1 MTRQRAVL
9 SLMFVCALFY
19 LIPLSFHGLWAPDE
33 TRYAQASQEMLL
45 TGHWASPHF
54 MGLRYFEKPVAGYWM
69 IAAGQA
75 VFGQN
80 LFGVRVASAFS
91 LGLSVLLTYLMAQR
105 LWHDPRRSLACA
117 VLYMSFG
124 LIVGLAGYSNIDP
137 PFTLWVNLSFLALW
151 WAFDSDTRR
160 ARLWAWAAV
169 GLTCGMG
176 VMTKGFLALAL
187 PVLVAVPYMIW
198 QKRFGEL
205 LRYGCLAVL
214 VAVLACLPWAII
226 VHLQEPDFWHFF
238 FWHEHIQRFAGAD
251 AQHSEPM
258 WFYLPLLV
266 LSSLPW
272 AALLP
277 MTLEHSWRQRVQ
289 PNIVFLALWLLL
301 PLLFLSLAK
310 GKLPTYIL
318 PCMLPLALLMGHS
331 LVAALEAGRHR
342 ALRFNSGLNALL
354 GIVCLGMLAAV
365 QHKRPI
371 YIHEP
376 WHVALICA
384 VLVVWTGANLVS
396 SFKPVR
402 CWMAPALAMG
412 LLVAVLPSVLP
423 AAVVNRKTP
432 DAFIAQ
438 HSAELKQL
446 NTLMSN
452 ELGAAAAVA
461 WHTAKPEIFLYNT
474 EGEANYGLNYPDTQ
488 YRRVTLDNVGQW
500 IIDARKAGSVGVIM
514 RVKGEGEDHELNRLP
529 TDAKRYEQ
537 GGLVILVYAQ
547 TPP

>member
-1 MTRQRAVL
+1 V
-9 SLMFVCALFY
+9 FY
-19 LIPLSFHGLWAPDE
+19 LIPLAFHGLWAPDE

-45 TGHWASPHF
+45 TGNWASPHF

-91 LGLSVLLTYLMAQR
+91 LGLSVLLTYLIAQR
-105 LWHDPRRSLACA
+105 LWRSPRRSLACA

-124 LIVGLAGYSNIDP
+124 LVVGLAGYSNIDP
-137 PFTLWVNLSFLALW
+137 PFTLWVNLSFMALW
-151 WAFDSDTRR
+151 WALDSHSRR
-160 ARLWAWAAV
+160 ARMWAWAAV
-169 GLTCGMG
+169 GLTCGIG

-198 QKRFGEL
+198 QKRFGQL
-205 LRYGCLAVL
+205 LRYGMLAVL
-214 VAVLACLPWAII
+214 VAVLVCLPWVIA
-226 VHLQEPDFWHFF
+226 VHRQEPDFWHFF
-238 FWHEHIQRFAGAD
+238 FWHEHIQRFAGDD
-251 AQHSEPM
+251 AQHHEPM

-277 MTLEHSWRQRVQ
+277 MTLEQSWRQRLQ
-289 PNIVFLALWLLL
+289 PAIVFLALWLLL
-301 PLLFLSLAK
+301 PLALLSLAK

-318 PCMLPLALLMGHS
+318 PCMMPLALLMGNS
-331 LVAALEAGRHR
+331 LVVALEAGRHR
-342 ALRFNSGLNALL
+342 AIRVNSILNAIL
-354 GIVCLGMLAAV
+354 GIICIGMLAAV

-371 YIHEP
+371 YVDEP
-376 WHVALICA
+376 WHVALINVA
-384 VLVVWTGANLVS
+384 LLAWVVSNLVS
-396 SFKPVR
+396 SYRPARF
-402 CWMAPALAMG
+402 WMAPALGMG
-412 LLVAVLPSVLP
+412 VLVALLPAVLPAS
-423 AAVVNRKTP
+423 VVNRKTP

-438 HSAELKQL
+438 HSAELKQM
-446 NTLMSN
+446 NTLMAN
-452 ELGAAAAVA
+452 ELGAAAAMS
-461 WHTAKPEIFLYNT
+461 WHTARPQIFLYNT

-514 RVKGEGEDHELNRLP
+514 RVKGEGEDHELERLP
-529 TDAKRYEQ
+529 TDAKRYEH
-537 GGLVILVYAQ
+537 GGLVILIYEQ
-547 TPP
+547 KPS